1 MEQTPDSL
9 TLPGQKHQLLIKTD
23 SVAKRHL
30 LNPKNNT
37 NTRKGRRGNHKGFVD
52 LKQVSK
58 KRRQRSQIKE
68 GKRGYIR
75 KVFKK
80 A

>member
-30 LNPKNNT
+30 LNPTNNT
-37 NTRKGRRGNHKGFVD
+37 NTQKGRRGNHKGFVD

-58 KRRQRSQIKE
+58 KR
-68 GKRGYIR
+68 G
-75 KVFKK
+75 
-80 A
+80 